1 MHSIYCVF
9 TVLGRTK
16 EEGIVMDDLDRLQ
29 LELETLLS
37 GVAVRIRDLNNE
49 ISTLNIAERRD
60 KKIKLA
66 LTTVSIN

>member
-1 MHSIYCVF
+1 MLA
-9 TVLGRTK
+9 VLGRSK

-66 LTTVSIN
+66 LTTVSILD